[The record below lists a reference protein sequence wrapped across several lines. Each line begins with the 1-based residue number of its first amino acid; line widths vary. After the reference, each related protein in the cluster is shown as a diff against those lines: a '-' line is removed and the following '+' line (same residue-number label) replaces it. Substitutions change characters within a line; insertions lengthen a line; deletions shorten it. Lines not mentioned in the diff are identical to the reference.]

1 MLSRESGKGAI
12 RKRTLWF
19 AAFLFAFCAAL
30 AAMPE
35 PALAH
40 ASLTDAEPAAGS
52 VLDEPPDA
60 VRLTFN
66 ERLESGLYAIRVF
79 DGRGREVTKDKA
91 VLSPDRREVSV
102 ALPRL
107 ADGTYTVSYRVLSAD
122 GHPVA
127 ASYVFHVGDPAAW
140 ADGRGT
146 AGRSR
151 TTETPGGPG
160 AGGHAHRHAE
170 GANGKSML
178 LHGVKAVYLIAML
191 LFAGLALW
199 RVRPGLSWMRAATG
213 RGSGCG
219 SGVAADKAGS
229 AGPEGYGTTET
240 DRPSDAPGSD
250 RLAFWQLTA
259 LRLFLLALIAWIGL
273 QLPQLMDGWT
283 ADHWASLLKTSL
295 GRLWAAHVVLALVGL
310 AVSGA
315 ADRPAT
321 GLHGQERPRPG
332 RPAAQERP
340 GANQPGTNRPK
351 PDPPK
356 PDRPIPRLSAWP
368 RFAPAAIA
376 LLMLAAKATSGHAA
390 AAAPV
395 WATVAFDAVHLLMAA
410 LWAGGLL
417 ILLVLRHG
425 DRRRMAFLVA
435 FARLAWI
442 SIAVLAASGFLMT
455 WLMLPGFRY
464 VLYSGWGTA
473 LLVKLAAVLLVL
485 PVAGA
490 IRWQMKR
497 RGIPSGRL
505 VAVDFGLA
513 VAVIAIAAVLS
524 GLNPVPANKPLHW
537 HVMGEDIH
545 MTAQISPNAPGSNR
559 FMVKVWLPE
568 DEGGPERVQLQL
580 IPRFD
585 GDEPA
590 PIDVPLAPTEDL
602 GERDFFPGFNRYDY
616 AGEGIYLA
624 FPGEWRVRVLVT
636 APDGQSYSFTHDMR
650 VY

>member
-1 MLSRESGKGAI
+1 
-12 RKRTLWF
+12 
-19 AAFLFAFCAAL
+19 
-30 AAMPE
+30 
-35 PALAH
+35 
-40 ASLTDAEPAAGS
+40 
-52 VLDEPPDA
+52 
-60 VRLTFN
+60 
-66 ERLESGLYAIRVF
+66 
-79 DGRGREVTKDKA
+79 
-91 VLSPDRREVSV
+91 
-102 ALPRL
+102 
-107 ADGTYTVSYRVLSAD
+107 
-122 GHPVA
+122 
-127 ASYVFHVGDPAAW
+127 
-140 ADGRGT
+140 
-146 AGRSR
+146 
-151 TTETPGGPG
+151 
-160 AGGHAHRHAE
+160 
-170 GANGKSML
+170 
-178 LHGVKAVYLIAML
+178 
-191 LFAGLALW
+191 
-199 RVRPGLSWMRAATG
+199 
-213 RGSGCG
+213 
-219 SGVAADKAGS
+219 DKAGS

-273 QLPQLMDGWT
+273 QLPLLTDGWT

-295 GRLWAAHVVLALVGL
+295 GRLWAAHVVLALIGP

-315 ADRPAT
+315 ADRPAS
-321 GLHGQERPRPG
+321 G

-351 PDPPK
+351 PNPPK

-368 RFAPAAIA
+368 RVAPAAIA

-395 WATVAFDAVHLLMAA
+395 WATVAFDAIHLLMAA
-410 LWAGGLL
+410 LWAGGLF
-417 ILLVLRHG
+417 ILLVLW
-425 DRRRMAFLVA
+425 RRERGRLAAFLAA

-464 VLYSGWGTA
+464 VLYSVWGTA

-505 VAVDFGLA
+505 VAADFGLA
-513 VAVIAIAAVLS
+513 VAVVAIAAVLS

-568 DEGGPERVQLQL
+568 NEGGPERVQLQL
-580 IPRFD
+580 IPRIG

-590 PIDVPLAPTEDL
+590 PIDVPLAPAEDL

-624 FPGEWRVRVLVT
+624 FPGEWRVRVMVT
-636 APDGQSYSFTHDMR
+636 APDGQSYSFTHGMR
-650 VY
+650 IY